1 MTASIG
7 DLLRARAEAAPG
19 AAYLRFEGETT
30 SFADLD
36 TAVSRTARALR
47 DLGVRPG
54 DRVAVLMRN
63 RPEYLQAWLGI
74 VRLGAIFVPVI
85 ADNRPAEVDHVLVH
99 SGSVALVVAD
109 DLRAPL
115 GDVRGRC
122 PELRHVLVVGGA
134 GAAGTV
140 DFAAARDAAAT
151 SLPGP
156 GPAAADVAQIAYTSG
171 TTARPKGVV
180 LTHYAYVRTGHEFA
194 RFYGLTEADRLMVVL
209 PLFHGAAQIA
219 AVMPS
224 LSVGAEL
231 ALFPRFSVSRFWEE
245 VAAVD
250 PTQVGLMHGMASM
263 LLSAPEGP
271 VPRHRIRF
279 SWGTT
284 TPPIERAFR
293 ERFGVRSAT
302 TYGLSECSFVTSAPL
317 DRPYRPGWAGV
328 RTMAD
333 MEVRIVDPET
343 AAPRG
348 VGEVGMIAVRS
359 PCATPGY
366 YRDPVET
373 DKALRD
379 GWLLTGDLGRLDADG
394 ELYFEGKHKHVI
406 RRSGENISGEE
417 VEAAVLEH
425 PAVELCSALAVKDDV
440 REEEVKVVVVPE
452 RGAVLTEP
460 ELVDWCER
468 RLAPFKVPRYVEI
481 AATATGPRR
490 AGEETDCWDR
500 LRAGHGV
507 EWRPGWRV
515 GEVPR

>member
-1 MTASIG
+1 VTGSIG

-30 SFADLD
+30 SRADLD
-36 TAVSRTARALR
+36 LAVSRTARALH
-47 DLGVRPG
+47 DIGVRPG

-63 RPEYLQAWLGI
+63 RPEYLHAWLGT

-85 ADNRPAEVDHVLVH
+85 ADNRPAEVDHVLTH

-109 DLRAPL
+109 DLLAPL

-122 PELRHVLVVGGA
+122 PELRHVLAVGDA
-134 GAAGTV
+134 PAGTI
-140 DFAAARDAAAT
+140 DFAAARDAASA

-156 GPAAADVAQIAYTSG
+156 GPAADDVAQIAYTSG
-171 TTARPKGVV
+171 TTARPKGVI

-194 RFYGLTEADRLMVVL
+194 RFYALTEADRLMVVL

-224 LSVGAEL
+224 LAAGAEL

-271 VPRHRIRF
+271 VPAHRIRF

-293 ERFGVRSAT
+293 ARFGIPMTT

-328 RTMAD
+328 RTMDD
-333 MEVRIVDPET
+333 MEVRIVDPDT
-343 AAPRG
+343 AEPLA
-348 VGEVGMIAVRS
+348 VGEVGVIAVRS

-373 DKALRD
+373 AKALRD
-379 GWLLTGDLGRLDADG
+379 GWLLSGDLGRLDADG

-417 VEAAVLEH
+417 VEAAVLAH
-425 PAVELCSALAVKDDV
+425 PAVERCSALAVPDDI
-440 REEEVKVVVVPE
+440 REEEVKVEVVLEP
-452 RGAVLTEP
+452 GAALTEA
-460 ELVDWCER
+460 ELVDWCKE
-468 RLAPFKVPRYVEI
+468 RLAPFKVPRYVELV
-481 AATATGPRR
+481 
-490 AGEETDCWDR
+490 EQ
-500 LRAGHGV
+500 GV
-507 EWRPGWRV
+507 EVAR
-515 GEVPR
+515 